1 MDITLH
7 RCLLLMRTSLLCR
20 IMRKVP
26 DTIEGFE
33 PLAAQLLGDRHHGVL
48 LTGVTLMLE
57 VGAAASC
64 AVHPRHANK
73 CKLDRIRLYG

>member
-1 MDITLH
+1 MAQH
-7 RCLLLMRTSLLCR
+7 RCSELMRTSLLRR

-57 VGAAASC
+57 VGAAAGC
-64 AVHPRHANK
+64 AHAGTLTNAS
-73 CKLDRIRLYG
+73 

>member
-1 MDITLH
+1 
-7 RCLLLMRTSLLCR
+7 
-20 IMRKVP
+20 MRKVP

-57 VGAAASC
+57 VGAAHLCCEHSS
-64 AVHPRHANK
+64 
-73 CKLDRIRLYG
+73 IG